1 MSTKAPRFLTRLPFL
16 ALLSGASGFAML
28 IPTGLALSDRDYGSA
43 QAFFYSALLTLI
55 VTSMVAI
62 VTKDNRPDGRLH
74 KKLFSL
80 LGGFLFLPI
89 LLAVPFYESI
99 GNTTFLNAYF
109 EMMSA
114 FTTTGATV
122 YDAARLSMAEHLWR
136 GLVAWFGGL
145 LMWSAALAV
154 FSPLSLGGYELAA
167 RTSGVSGPV
176 GTDIDT
182 TQTSERLVRAVGAM
196 APIYLSLTMV
206 LVVLLLVAGEEPLTA
221 MVHSMSTMATAGIS
235 PVGGTENGTSGRVG
249 EFAVLLFLA
258 FALSRMTFAKGVL
271 GSATDNWR
279 NDPELRLAASVTAV
293 VVAALFLR
301 QVLGVV
307 QSGGAAS
314 WLDALTSL
322 WGTLFTVVSFLT
334 TTGFVSA
341 DWTGAQTW
349 SQLEA
354 PGLILMALAMIGGG
368 VATTA
373 GGIKLLRVYALI
385 KHGQREV
392 GRLIHP
398 SSVGGAGR
406 FSRQL
411 RKEGAFIAW
420 VVLMLFLIS
429 LSAIMLALSAL
440 GVSFEASLIL
450 TVATLTNTG
459 PLVDHAASITASYAA
474 LPGAAKLLLCLAMA
488 VGRIETLA
496 LIALFNPQFWR
507 S

>member
-1 MSTKAPRFLTRLPFL
+1 M
-16 ALLSGASGFAML
+16 ALLSGTAGLVML
-28 IPTGLALSDRDYGSA
+28 IPTGVALNDRDYGSA

-55 VTSMVAI
+55 VTAMVAI
-62 VTKDNRPDGRLH
+62 VTRDNRADGRLH

-80 LGGFLFLPI
+80 LGGFLFLPL

-99 GNTTFLNAYF
+99 GNTTFVNAYF

-114 FTTTGATV
+114 LTTTGSTV
-122 YDAARLSMAEHLWR
+122 YDAARLSPAEHLWR

-167 RTSGVSGPV
+167 RSTGMSGPV
-176 GTDIDT
+176 GTEPEAL
-182 TQTSERLVRAVGAM
+182 QTSERLVRAIADM
-196 APIYLSLTMV
+196 APIYLSLTAV
-206 LVVLLLVAGEEPLTA
+206 LTVFLLVAGEVPLTA
-221 MVHSMSTMATAGIS
+221 VIHSMSTMATAGIS
-235 PVGGTENGTSGRVG
+235 PVGGVENGASGRLG
-249 EFAVLLFLA
+249 ELAILLFLI
-258 FALSRMTFAKGVL
+258 FAVSRVTFAKGVL
-271 GSATDNWR
+271 QGASDTLR
-279 NDPELRLAASVTAV
+279 GDPEIRLAASISLV
-293 VVAALFLR
+293 VVLALYLR
-301 QVLGVV
+301 QLFGAV
-307 QSGGAAS
+307 QSGAEVA
-314 WLDALTSL
+314 WFDALVSI

-341 DWTGAQTW
+341 DWIGAQAW

-354 PGLILMALAMIGGG
+354 PGLLLMALAMIGGG

-385 KHGQREV
+385 KHGQREI

-406 FSRQL
+406 YSRQL

-429 LSAIMLALSAL
+429 LSAIMLVLSAM
-440 GVSFEASLIL
+440 GVGFEPAMIL

-459 PLVDHAASITASYAA
+459 PLVEYAASATVTYAA
-474 LPGAAKLLLCLAMA
+474 LPSFAKLVLCLAMA